1 MSDLRTL
8 LRKAIDQGGRAMSIA
23 LQDEID
29 AALSEPAQEPVAFMT
44 QDRKY
49 VAMAMN
55 LAEARSDPTSGDAA
69 RIAETYTV
77 PLYAAPAP
85 ASQSDAKVDWSWIR
99 SVLMQGTIE
108 KMDKEL
114 AQRDEIITDLRAAL
128 LHANAC
134 TDAAEARV
142 KELLEKE
149 NAADMCLQSVHEARK
164 IIKEHLGGNC
174 AFLDDDLVRW
184 VVRGLDEIKEER
196 DALRARLEE
205 IRKQPTVSHTAEP
218 YPRELIHRPDL
229 ST

>member
-1 MSDLRTL
+1 MTSADDLPALPSLHGT
-8 LRKAIDQGGRAMSIA
+8 AIDDGEWYSAGQMRAYA
-23 LQDEID
+23 L
-29 AALSEPAQEPVAFMT
+29 
-44 QDRKY
+44 
-49 VAMAMN
+49 
-55 LAEARSDPTSGDAA
+55 AA
-69 RIAETYTV
+69 RAERDLLV
-77 PLYAAPAP
+77 RDLQVSIEELGRRVEQEERFKYAAN
-85 ASQSDAKVDWSWIR
+85 
-99 SVLMQGTIE
+99 E
-108 KMDKEL
+108 
-114 AQRDEIITDLRAAL
+114 RAE
-128 LHANAC
+128 
-134 TDAAEARV
+134 AAEARV
-142 KELLEKE
+142 KELSEKE